1 MVYIWRSEYQLAS
14 RASRQRISSRAKS
27 CGPEPT
33 CFAPQRDTL
42 TRLLNRGDSE
52 AARCA
57 KLPVLHRAGWGRRGP
72 GGTPRET
79 TASSQFEDG
88 QSCPCELQNS
98 FDERWAQRRA
108 AGEGTGTAVGGG
120 PYDITAGDAFT
131 WKSDRAEVTLS
142 LTSEG
147 WIVQYSTVGRLLG
160 PPQVLHQARHRDA
173 KHATW
178 DVMARVQSASH
189 NEAEMVRAGHSA
201 VQWIKSRP
209 RWSELSLGGQSSGR

>member
-1 MVYIWRSEYQLAS
+1 VARS
-14 RASRQRISSRAKS
+14 
-27 CGPEPT
+27 
-33 CFAPQRDTL
+33 
-42 TRLLNRGDSE
+42 RGRGTGGYSE

-57 KLPVLHRAGWGRRGP
+57 KLSFLLLSWLGPPRTGGRRVRP
-72 GGTPRET
+72 LPRPDLGTVSHIYSRSESTP
-79 TASSQFEDG
+79 
-88 QSCPCELQNS
+88 N
-98 FDERWAQRRA
+98 ERSAQRRA
-108 AGEGTGTAVGGG
+108 AGEGTGTGVGGG
-120 PYDITAGDAFT
+120 PYDITADDAFI

-142 LTSEG
+142 LSSEG

-209 RWSELSLGGQSSGR
+209 RWSEVSLGSQGSGR

>member
-1 MVYIWRSEYQLAS
+1 
-14 RASRQRISSRAKS
+14 
-27 CGPEPT
+27 
-33 CFAPQRDTL
+33 
-42 TRLLNRGDSE
+42 
-52 AARCA
+52 
-57 KLPVLHRAGWGRRGP
+57 
-72 GGTPRET
+72 
-79 TASSQFEDG
+79 
-88 QSCPCELQNS
+88 
-98 FDERWAQRRA
+98 
-108 AGEGTGTAVGGG
+108 VGGG

-142 LTSEG
+142 LTNEG

-178 DVMARVQSASH
+178 DVMARVQSASN

-209 RWSELSLGGQSSGR
+209 RWHEMSLGSQGAGR

>member
-1 MVYIWRSEYQLAS
+1 
-14 RASRQRISSRAKS
+14 
-27 CGPEPT
+27 
-33 CFAPQRDTL
+33 
-42 TRLLNRGDSE
+42 
-52 AARCA
+52 
-57 KLPVLHRAGWGRRGP
+57 
-72 GGTPRET
+72 
-79 TASSQFEDG
+79 
-88 QSCPCELQNS
+88 
-98 FDERWAQRRA
+98 
-108 AGEGTGTAVGGG
+108 VGGG

-209 RWSELSLGGQSSGR
+209 HWHELSLGSQGGGR

>member
-1 MVYIWRSEYQLAS
+1 MVKRVRHAQ
-14 RASRQRISSRAKS
+14 RA
-27 CGPEPT
+27 GGVV
-33 CFAPQRDTL
+33 
-42 TRLLNRGDSE
+42 RLPRTDSALNRGASCSGVTRSGGRGRGGDRKST
-52 AARCA
+52 RCA
-57 KLPVLHRAGWGRRGP
+57 KLPFLHRAGWGRRGP
-72 GGTPRET
+72 GGRRARPLLRPNSR
-79 TASSQFEDG
+79 TASHARARSKTA
-88 QSCPCELQNS
+88 P
-98 FDERWAQRRA
+98 DERSAQRRA

-209 RWSELSLGGQSSGR
+209 RWSELSLGGQGSGR